1 MFVYMSCCL
10 QEMKLKAEA
19 KRREIE
25 EEQRRLE
32 HLMTSSTNL
41 PVQEEQNVLIS
52 TAVSLLWNLAP
63 FILFASFLY
72 IVQLVVKSS

>member
-1 MFVYMSCCL
+1 
-10 QEMKLKAEA
+10 MKLKAEA

-25 EEQRRLE
+25 EERQRLE
-32 HLMTSSTNL
+32 RLMTSTNL